1 MTDDT
6 EPRVCA
12 TCVNFDMRIENGADV
27 ATCTHRQAGA
37 AEPLH
42 PHAQRTQQS
51 DVCENICGDVGIFW
65 KAKK

>member
-1 MTDDT
+1 MSDDADLRT
-6 EPRVCA
+6 CA
-12 TCVNFDMRIENGADV
+12 TCAHFDMRVENGADQ
-27 ATCTHRQAGA
+27 ATCTHRKDGA

-42 PHAQRTQQS
+42 PHAQRTRQS